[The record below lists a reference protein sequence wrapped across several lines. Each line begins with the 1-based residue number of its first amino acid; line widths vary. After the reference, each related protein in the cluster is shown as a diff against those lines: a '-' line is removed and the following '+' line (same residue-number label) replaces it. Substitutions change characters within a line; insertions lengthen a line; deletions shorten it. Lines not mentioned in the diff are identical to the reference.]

1 MGKGSFT
8 FNARLIIFIGV
19 ILTEE
24 DSELL
29 AKSRPGSSPDEG
41 IGTELLDQKGI
52 RFILLIMLAFLSFFL
67 FRLCVCNNGC
77 CFSYIFFILLWH
89 GGTYKKVWE

>member
-8 FNARLIIFIGV
+8 FNDGRLIIFIGV

-52 RFILLIMLAFLSFFL
+52 RFILLIMLPFLSFFL
-67 FRLCVCNNGC
+67 SFSSVCV
-77 CFSYIFFILLWH
+77 
-89 GGTYKKVWE
+89 